1 MAISNHDDDDDG
13 ADADADVGVD
23 GVGDD
28 NEDYAEFL
36 NPDLAW
42 DDDDAWN
49 TMTQVLMNDDG
60 DGDVEDDDD
69 DHDDDDDGDDDHD
82 GNEDHAGDD
91 GDDSPL
97 VLMMEVSMVKQQKA
111 LVVTMFLAIF
121 MSSFLTRYPN

>member
-60 DGDVEDDDD
+60 DGDVEADDD

-121 MSSFLTRYPN
+121 M

>member
-60 DGDVEDDDD
+60 DGDVEADDD
-69 DHDDDDDGDDDHD
+69 DHDDDDDDGDDDHD

-121 MSSFLTRYPN
+121 M